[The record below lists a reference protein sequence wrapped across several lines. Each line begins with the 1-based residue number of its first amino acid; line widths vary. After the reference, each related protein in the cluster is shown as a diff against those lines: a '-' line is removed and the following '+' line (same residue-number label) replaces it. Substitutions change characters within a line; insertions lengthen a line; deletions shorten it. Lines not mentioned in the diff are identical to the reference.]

1 MAMNKK
7 EQAMVEAL
15 KTEASFYKTLEVLP
29 DLHPPKETGEL
40 TKGYVYMGALSDY
53 PTVVVACSS
62 KTGHNVGRNDETSTK
77 NPIDLFSTK
86 ILALRALR
94 HKVEKQ
100 ACEKLR
106 RIDKMIEK
114 EVLGE

>member
-29 DLHPPKETGEL
+29 DLPPPKEMGEL
-40 TKGYVYMGALSDY
+40 TKGYMYRGALSDY
-53 PTVVVACSS
+53 PVVEVACSS
-62 KTGHNVGRNDETSTK
+62 ETGHDVGRNDKTSSQ